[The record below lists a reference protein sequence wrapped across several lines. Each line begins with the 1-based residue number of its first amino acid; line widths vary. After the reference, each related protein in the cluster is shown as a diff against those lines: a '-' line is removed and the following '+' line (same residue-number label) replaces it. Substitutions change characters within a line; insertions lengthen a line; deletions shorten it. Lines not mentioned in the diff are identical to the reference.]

1 MFKYAIIADAGADG
15 HGFAEGRSD
24 IPTLFS
30 TLDELL
36 RLLNGDWFVTDVLI
50 HHCAGCCV
58 DDEHCAEKI
67 TECLLQLFVN
77 RSVPVPSFK
86 SWTHACTALMHV
98 MVFLCCHDLIVHC
111 GPHVKVGCDTTVGD
125 AKDLRAGQAA
135 CERSGARDASSSV
148 GSPACAALLSA
159 TEGSWIRLGRADA

>member
-86 SWTHACTALMHV
+86 SWTNAFTALMYV

-111 GPHVKVGCDTTVGD
+111 GPHVKVGCDTTVGNTRESEQWH
-125 AKDLRAGQAA
+125 AKQ
-135 CERSGARDASSSV
+135 RSR
-148 GSPACAALLSA
+148 
-159 TEGSWIRLGRADA
+159 